1 MFCKSIFLI
10 HSIQVYLSRNSD
22 SDDNLIVDFSIT
34 LSPTYCVPVLWFS
47 CRWKSTHKML
57 SLDQVHEWLVPP
69 QSQAPL
75 KNVGVMGGI
84 SMTVSLIDVQPAS
97 Y

>member
-1 MFCKSIFLI
+1 
-10 HSIQVYLSRNSD
+10 
-22 SDDNLIVDFSIT
+22 
-34 LSPTYCVPVLWFS
+34 
-47 CRWKSTHKML
+47 ML